1 MAEKKVKYL
10 FTEGVFSKF
19 INNVMDW
26 SVGKAAQKVKKIM
39 KTDPELGRLTKAAN
53 KSSQE
58 LQSYLKKRKKH
69 MGNKHIDYL

>member
-58 LQSYLKKRKKH
+58 LQSYLKKRKKD
-69 MGNKHIDYL
+69 MGSKYIDY

>member
-1 MAEKKVKYL
+1 MAKKYI
-10 FTEGVFSKF
+10 FTEGVLSKF

-58 LQSYLKKRKKH
+58 LQGYLKKKKKEQ
-69 MGNKHIDYL
+69 GDKHIPFL

>member
-1 MAEKKVKYL
+1 
-10 FTEGVFSKF
+10 
-19 INNVMDW
+19 MDW

-58 LQSYLKKRKKH
+58 LQSYLKKRKKD
-69 MGNKHIDYL
+69 MGSKYIEY